1 MKKAR
6 KLQIALY
13 VCINILFAWQLYDT
27 EGQAWETLT
36 QLLCFPHSLP
46 RTVGSE
52 KAVFLTKPN
61 VSISSAH
68 SASSASTKRNKKRHL
83 ISRMQYQNSDKG
95 QTFEKGPRGLEPF
108 FRNVAVE
115 PFLARPRKLT
125 PLSERLV
132 LALPDSGIGERDRVE
147 LGSTASCKANVY
159 QCRCALLK
167 CLSRNDCL
175 HSDSVRMAFGF
186 EC

>member
-1 MKKAR
+1 MILRVKHGKHSLSYCVSLTRFYAQSGAR
-6 KLQIALY
+6 KP
-13 VCINILFAWQLYDT
+13 F
-27 EGQAWETLT
+27 
-36 QLLCFPHSLP
+36 
-46 RTVGSE
+46 
-52 KAVFLTKPN
+52 FLTKRN

-68 SASSASTKRNKKRHL
+68 SASSASTKRNKERHL

-95 QTFEKGPRGLEPF
+95 HTFEKGPRGLEPF

-125 PLSERLV
+125 PLSEILV

-147 LGSTASCKANVY
+147 LGSTAACKANVY

-175 HSDSVRMAFGF
+175 HSFWFRSNGIRVWVLMIVHWLAVHTTEWFS
-186 EC
+186 E